1 MLRTSGHALELFP
14 CASLSV
20 RDKPRHEAEWSSFR
34 AEFGVLRAGQ
44 SVEWSPRRCSGRK
57 RTRLALSGRGYDSTR
72 WSGQLPR
79 ATLED
84 QPPRS
89 SSVASTPNESLVAV
103 RTCGEVDE
111 RRADTVHDDGD
122 GRHHQGGPF
131 DVKIV
136 VPSRPHLR
144 RHVSSSVG
152 AHLQPGL
159 RRRASQTQQGNI
171 FEPLLQDTWRRLKH
185 KK

>member
-1 MLRTSGHALELFP
+1 MLRTSGHTLELFP

-34 AEFGVLRAGQ
+34 GKIRRARAGQ

-57 RTRLALSGRGYDSTR
+57 RTRLALSGRLYESAR
-72 WSGQLPR
+72 WSGRLPR

-84 QPPRS
+84 HPPRS
-89 SSVASTPNESLVAV
+89 SCAASTPNESLVAV

-122 GRHHQGGPF
+122 GRHYPGGPF

-152 AHLQPGL
+152 AHLPPGL

-171 FEPLLQDTWRRLKH
+171 FEPLLQHSPSVVR
-185 KK
+185 

>member
-1 MLRTSGHALELFP
+1 MPEQVKVSNGRHGDVVDENE
-14 CASLSV
+14 
-20 RDKPRHEAEWSSFR
+20 RDFVAF
-34 AEFGVLRAGQ
+34 
-44 SVEWSPRRCSGRK
+44 SGRLYESA
-57 RTRLALSGRGYDSTR
+57 RR
-72 WSGQLPR
+72 SGQLPR

-111 RRADTVHDDGD
+111 RRADTVHDAED
-122 GRHHQGGPF
+122 GRHYPGGPF

-136 VPSRPHLR
+136 VPSGPHLR

-171 FEPLLQDTWRRLKH
+171 FEPLLQYSPSVVR
-185 KK
+185 